1 MPFLMLRYS
10 KTFLAILI
18 LALPI
23 WGEDKQSLFSFGVI
37 ADIQYADQDTHG
49 LRHYR
54 ESMEKLQECSAALN
68 AKKLAFVIQLGDLV
82 DGGID
87 NLDRILPV
95 FDQIRAPKYHV
106 LGNHDFCAERS
117 VLLKRLNMP
126 AAYYQ
131 FSEPGWRFAV
141 LDGMNVS
148 VAGRWPQGSD
158 NLRNGRR
165 ILADLKR
172 EHAPNAQIW
181 NGAIGEEQRQWLAKL
196 LSDADVQKE
205 RVIVFA
211 HFPALPASCRSNHL
225 LWDHQKIVKLLEAHS
240 SVKAFLNGHD
250 HNGGYGQQAG
260 IHYVTFPAMVEHPA
274 AESCNVVSVFQ
285 NRLEIQSAIE
295 NSGRPNSPRVLKLAN
310 N

>member
-1 MPFLMLRYS
+1 MVFLLLRCGM
-10 KTFLAILI
+10 TFLAILAF
-18 LALPI
+18 ALPS
-23 WGEDKQSLFSFGVI
+23 WGEDNRLLFSFGVI

-54 ESMEKLQECSAALN
+54 ESVEKLQECSAALDTKN
-68 AKKLAFVIQLGDLV
+68 LAFVIQVGDLV
-82 DGGID
+82 DGGIS

-106 LGNHDFCAERS
+106 LGNHDFCADRS

-148 VAGRWPQGSD
+148 VGGRWPEGSD
-158 NLRNGRR
+158 NLRHGKR
-165 ILADLKR
+165 ILADLER

-196 LSDADVQKE
+196 LSDADARKE
-205 RVIVFA
+205 RAIVFA
-211 HFPALPASCRSNHL
+211 HFPALPASCRPNHL
-225 LWDHQKIVKLLEAHS
+225 LWDHQKIVELLETHS

-274 AESCNVVSVFQ
+274 AESCNVVSVYQ
-285 NRLEIQSAIE
+285 DRLEIRSAIE
-295 NSGRPNSPRVLKLAN
+295 NSAAPNSPRVLKFAN
-310 N
+310 

>member
-1 MPFLMLRYS
+1 MLRYS

-181 NGAIGEEQRQWLAKL
+181 NGAIGEDSGSGWQ
-196 LSDADVQKE
+196 
-205 RVIVFA
+205 
-211 HFPALPASCRSNHL
+211 SCCPMPMCKR
-225 LWDHQKIVKLLEAHS
+225 
-240 SVKAFLNGHD
+240 
-250 HNGGYGQQAG
+250 
-260 IHYVTFPAMVEHPA
+260 
-274 AESCNVVSVFQ
+274 NV
-285 NRLEIQSAIE
+285 
-295 NSGRPNSPRVLKLAN
+295 
-310 N
+310 

>member
-1 MPFLMLRYS
+1 MA
-10 KTFLAILI
+10 FLAFL
-18 LALPI
+18 LLVHPSRAE
-23 WGEDKQSLFSFGVI
+23 EDGQLFSFGVI
-37 ADIQYADQDTHG
+37 ADIQYADQDTRG

-54 ESMEKLQECSAALN
+54 ESIEKLRECSAALN
-68 AKKLAFVIQLGDLV
+68 TKSLAFVIQLGDLV
-82 DGGID
+82 DGGIN

-106 LGNHDFCAERS
+106 LGNHDFCAERN

-158 NLRNGRR
+158 NLQNGRR
-165 ILADLKR
+165 ILAGLRR
-172 EHAPNAQIW
+172 EQAPNAQTW
-181 NGAIGEEQRQWLAKL
+181 NGAIGEEQRRWLAKL
-196 LSDADVQKE
+196 LSDADAQKE

-225 LWDHQKIVKLLEAHS
+225 LWDHQEIVKLL
-240 SVKAFLNGHD
+240 
-250 HNGGYGQQAG
+250 
-260 IHYVTFPAMVEHPA
+260 
-274 AESCNVVSVFQ
+274 
-285 NRLEIQSAIE
+285 
-295 NSGRPNSPRVLKLAN
+295 
-310 N
+310 